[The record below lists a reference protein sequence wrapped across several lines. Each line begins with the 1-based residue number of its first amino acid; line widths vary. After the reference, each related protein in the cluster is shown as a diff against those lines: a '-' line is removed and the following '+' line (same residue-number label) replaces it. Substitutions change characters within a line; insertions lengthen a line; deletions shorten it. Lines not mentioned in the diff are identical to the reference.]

1 MCNLYSITTNQAA
14 IIALFRVINRYV
26 GNLPPMTGVFPDFP
40 APVIRN
46 TDTGRELAMMRWGMP
61 PPPRTGGPP
70 VTNIRNTSSPHWR
83 GWLKPESR
91 CLVPA
96 NSFAEYAPEPNPET
110 KKKDV
115 VWFALNE
122 DRPLFAFAGIWTTF
136 NGDRGTKSKPLPGPH
151 QVYGFLTT
159 APNAVVAPIHDK
171 AMPVLLTT
179 DEERDVWMRALWDE
193 AKALQRPLPD
203 EALKIVMRGADKVS
217 IGSGSG
223 PPIGIQKGPRLAASP
238 DGSARAVGAGRGCGD
253 GASAGLGLIVATAFE
268 APAIVSSFDNVAVMS
283 EAIEQR
289 GRHLGVGEDAWP
301 FAEGE
306 IGGHDDR
313 G

>member
-1 MCNLYSITTNQAA
+1 MMRAA
-14 IIALFRVINRYV
+14 IYARFSSDRQKDRSIDDQLAL
-26 GNLPPMTGVFPDFP
+26 
-40 APVIRN
+40 
-46 TDTGRELAMMRWGMP
+46 
-61 PPPRTGGPP
+61 
-70 VTNIRNTSSPHWR
+70 
-83 GWLKPESR
+83 
-91 CLVPA
+91 C
-96 NSFAEYAPEPNPET
+96 
-110 KKKDV
+110 
-115 VWFALNE
+115 
-122 DRPLFAFAGIWTTF
+122 
-136 NGDRGTKSKPLPGPH
+136 
-151 QVYGFLTT
+151 
-159 APNAVVAPIHDK
+159 
-171 AMPVLLTT
+171 
-179 DEERDVWMRALWDE
+179 RDVCARE
-193 AKALQRPLPD
+193 
-203 EALKIVMRGADKVS
+203 VS

-313 G
+313 GALIEPADEVEEELAAGLGERQIAEFVENDEVHAGEMIGNPALTRVAGLGL